1 MDFLSYFALAILFF
15 VVLVLSYG
23 MIAIH
28 DIPYHMALKRN
39 HPHADAIHA
48 GGWISLFTLYAIW
61 PFLWIL
67 VTAYHPVHGYGGK
80 PWAVTNEA
88 DVGGSDDAT
97 SRVTA
102 LEKIIASV
110 EANVVNIISHFRA
123 KAKENNKIL
132 EYALIDRDVAMQIYV
147 SC

>member
-48 GGWISLFTLYAIW
+48 GGWISLFTLHAIW
-61 PFLWIL
+61 PFLWIWA
-67 VTAYHPVHGYGGK
+67 TAYHPEHGYAGTPRGK
-80 PWAVTNEA
+80 TDEA
-88 DVGGSDDAT
+88 GPEGSNAT
-97 SRVTA
+97 SRVAA
-102 LEKIIASV
+102 LERKIAAL
-110 EANVVNIISHFRA
+110 EANAS
-123 KAKENNKIL
+123 KSSDPQPK
-132 EYALIDRDVAMQIYV
+132 
-147 SC
+147 